1 MNLLFPIIQKI
12 LKFYRYYSDIIL
24 KLIIFSNL
32 FIHQNFYK

>member
-24 KLIIFSNL
+24 KLIKN
-32 FIHQNFYK
+32 QY